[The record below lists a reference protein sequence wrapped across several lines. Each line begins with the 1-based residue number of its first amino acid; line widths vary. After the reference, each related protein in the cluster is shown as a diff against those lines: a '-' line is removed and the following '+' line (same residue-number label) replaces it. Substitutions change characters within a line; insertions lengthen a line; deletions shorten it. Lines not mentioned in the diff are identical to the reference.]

1 MKELRITAG
10 SDVRPPG
17 LRDVVAD
24 AAEMSGAGD
33 NIDHGQQEFRVAV
46 DGAVLTRNGF
56 RIFDGLSCG
65 FLRGRISVVLGGSGS
80 GKSTLLRM
88 IGGLQQTDSGSVRVA
103 DQDITGLSE
112 KALFK
117 VRDRIGMLFQG
128 GALLDS
134 MTVFDNVAL
143 PLWEHS
149 GLSERDI
156 ATEVTRR
163 LQSVGLTGVE
173 NLYPREL
180 SGGMSRRAALARAI
194 VTDPEIVLVDEPFS
208 GLDPINVRRIE
219 ALLTELNRRLSIT
232 LVVTSHHLASSLRM
246 ADRLVFLVDGHA
258 ISGSP
263 EDLLASDDRRVVLF
277 LEAEKDQ
284 STEDYEL
291 TAGSSPAGGGGA
303 S

>member
-1 MKELRITAG
+1 M
-10 SDVRPPG
+10 PG
-17 LRDVVAD
+17 
-24 AAEMSGAGD
+24 
-33 NIDHGQQEFRVAV
+33 QEFRIAL
-46 DGAVLTRNGF
+46 DGVCLTRGNRKIF
-56 RIFDGLSCG
+56 RDLSCG
-65 FLRGRISVVLGGSGS
+65 FPRGQITVVLGGSGA
-80 GKSTLLRM
+80 GKSTLVRM
-88 IGGLQQTDSGSVRVA
+88 IGGLTRPDSGTVRVA
-103 DQDITGLSE
+103 GEDITRLSE
-112 KALFK
+112 RQLFR

-291 TAGSSPAGGGGA
+291 AAGSSPAGGGGA